1 MAEQDDPSSHE
12 NDLFALNSIF
22 PEPEQVFSFKL
33 DSLESIRDRCDVAL
47 DTNVLLV
54 PYTTSAG
61 SLEQIKTTYRN
72 LVDQRRLIIPGQVAR
87 EFAKNRA
94 SKISEIVQQLSTK
107 RDSIPPVKKSTYPLL
122 SPLPAFQK
130 HVELEDRINQFLSEY
145 RLSINNILRVIS
157 DWTWNDPVSELYREL
172 FSKGVVY
179 DLPLDQNL
187 LTAEFR
193 KRRRQRIPPGFKDKG
208 IGDLIIWKTILDHGK
223 KTNRDVIL
231 VSNDVKTDWWYQSD
245 KESLYPRF
253 ELVDEFRRETGGH
266 SVHIVT
272 FSKFLD
278 LYGASEAVIEEV
290 RVEEKLAQIDRIS
303 SAREP
308 ETVHK
313 AVWKW
318 LISTYPESSVIEY
331 SEKFPDFVVVRPDG
345 GRIGVKVRLLGQ
357 TVELARR
364 FREIKQTIAEAS
376 DVFTSYLIICVGDN
390 LGSAM
395 LMHQRIRKLDIT
407 IPNTTIITGTLNSLG
422 AFESLL

>member
-1 MAEQDDPSSHE
+1 
-12 NDLFALNSIF
+12 
-22 PEPEQVFSFKL
+22 
-33 DSLESIRDRCDVAL
+33 
-47 DTNVLLV
+47 
-54 PYTTSAG
+54 
-61 SLEQIKTTYRN
+61 
-72 LVDQRRLIIPGQVAR
+72 VAR

-107 RDSIPPVKKSTYPLL
+107 RDSIPPVKRSTYPLL
-122 SPLPAFQK
+122 SPLLAFQK
-130 HVELEDRINQFLSEY
+130 HVELEQKINQLLSEY
-145 RLSINNILRVIS
+145 RLSISNILQVIS

-172 FSKGVVY
+172 FSKEVVY
-179 DLPLDQNL
+179 DLPLDQDL
-187 LTAEFR
+187 FTAEFR
-193 KRRRQRIPPGFKDKG
+193 KRKRQRIPPGFKDKG

-253 ELVDEFRRETGGH
+253 ELVDEFRRETGGR

-303 SAREP
+303 SARP
-308 ETVHK
+308 QALHQ
-313 AVWKW
+313 AIWKW
-318 LISTYPESSVIEY
+318 LISNYPESSVIEY
-331 SEKFPDFVVVRPDG
+331 SKKFPDFVVVRPDG
-345 GRIGVKVRLLGQ
+345 GRIGVKVRLFGLAW
-357 TVELARR
+357 ELARR
-364 FREIKQTIAEAS
+364 FREIKQAIAEAS
-376 DVFTSYLIICVGDN
+376 DTDFTSYLIICVGDS

-395 LMHQRIRKLDIT
+395 LLHQRIRKLDIT